1 MAYAYKRGSKYQGYY
16 KDGGKQVYVV
26 TAKRKEDALRA
37 AEEAERS
44 ARLGERLDPQKPKTP
59 FDEFAADY
67 LRTQRAGAVGT
78 KEKREVYARRH
89 LTPFFGTTPL
99 GKIDATM
106 ARRFVAHLDDK
117 GLGAWSVRGIYG
129 LFQTMMGAAVEEGFI
144 PRSPCT
150 SSVRKA
156 LPTLTNASRRAKRWL
171 TAEEIERLADAIDER
186 YRAAVLVMG
195 YMGLRRGEIA
205 GLQRSDIDLKK
216 KTLSVNHSLAEVNG
230 YLELKEPKSASSR
243 RKLEIPDFLV
253 SDLRN
258 HKLAFAAKDYVFA
271 SPEGG
276 PIRPGQ
282 WVDRF
287 FTPTVK
293 AAGLEPLTPHQLRH
307 SAVALLIKQGAHPKE
322 IQAWCGHSNFQMTMD
337 VYGHLFPEQNLQ
349 LVKKLDEDVR
359 RIRRAGAGVAE
370 R

>member
-59 FDEFAADY
+59 FDEFATDY
-67 LRTQRAGAVGT
+67 LVTQRGGSVGT
-78 KEKREVYARRH
+78 REKREVYVRRH
-89 LTPFFGTTPL
+89 LTPFFGPTQL

-117 GLGAWSVRGIYG
+117 GLGPWSVRGIYG
-129 LFQTMMGAAVEEGFI
+129 LFQTMMTAAVEEGFI
-144 PRSPCT
+144 SRSPCT

-156 LPTLTNASRRAKRWL
+156 LPSLSSGSRRAKRWL
-171 TAEEIERLADAIDER
+171 TAEEIERLAEVIDER
-186 YRAAVLVMG
+186 YKVAVLVMG

-205 GLQRSDIDLKK
+205 GLQRSDVDLKA

-230 YLELKEPKSASSR
+230 YLELKAPKTGSSR
-243 RKLEIPDFLV
+243 RKLEIPGFLV
-253 SDLRN
+253 NDLRK
-258 HKLAFAAKDYVFA
+258 HLLKYADKGYVFT

-276 PIRPGQ
+276 PIRPGK
-282 WVDRF
+282 WVQRF
-287 FTPTVK
+287 FYPAVK
-293 AAGLEPLTPHQLRH
+293 EAGLYPLTPHQLRH

-322 IQAWCGHSNFQMTMD
+322 IQAWCGHSSFQMTMD

-349 LVKKLDEDVR
+349 LVKRLDEDVR
-359 RIRRAGAGVAE
+359 KIRQAAVTE
-370 R
+370 E